1 MKLPKEAY
9 QALEDIVGSEYITQE
24 PAILDTYNQV
34 WGNKFF
40 FDEKHSVRPSAVLL
54 PATTEEIQS
63 IVKVCNR
70 YQILF
75 KAFSSGF
82 EYLSLSLLHGKGILL
97 DLRRMNRILE
107 IDAKN
112 MRAVVEPYVSVY
124 RLQLE
129 AAKLGLYTGR
139 IGVGYSA
146 GVIAAECCHHG
157 CQHTMVFTSGYGRN
171 VLGVEWVLP
180 TGEVLRLGTGESGED
195 LFSADGP
202 GLSLRGILRGRTGAN
217 GGHGII
223 TKASVKLYPWYGPPE
238 WEQTK
243 QPGEVLSLGQLDKV
257 LNGYKVFIPTFHNL
271 DETLEAAAEFC
282 RAEILYAL
290 GIGIIGAEVIP
301 EGNDEHWAMIQKIQ
315 NADPNQ
321 REALDLFK
329 NSVVLVIGGQSQRE
343 IEYKEKVV
351 MAITEKW
358 GGSFLP
364 QYNNQRSLARAF
376 VDIIWSTG
384 VNLRATGDFLPSSS
398 SPDGSPD
405 MLKRLALL
413 EGKVKEKYEK
423 SGAFMPVGSIEKRMV
438 SWRPEEHLSIG
449 AQGISTATY
458 DPFDPFSLKAAREFI
473 NELFDP
479 RSQFKRFGIPSRGG
493 CLQIEP
499 VTHVHQ
505 NWGHLYDHYDVW
517 LRKIKKMLDPNTVAD
532 WTAYIPPDYPDY
544 PKEGDYVLP
553 SYGKEENDD

>member
-9 QALEDIVGSEYITQE
+9 QALEEIVGPEYITQE
-24 PAILDTYNQV
+24 PVILDTYNQV

-40 FDEKHSVRPSAVLL
+40 FDEKHSVQPAAVLL
-54 PATTEEIQS
+54 PGTTEEIS
-63 IVKVCNR
+63 AIVKVCNK
-70 YQILF
+70 YGMLF

-82 EYLSLSLLHGKGILL
+82 EYLSLSLVHTKGILL
-97 DLRRMNRILE
+97 DLKRMNRVLE
-107 IDAKN
+107 IDSKN

-129 AAKLGLYTGR
+129 AAKYGLYTGR

-180 TGEVLRLGTGESGED
+180 TGEILKMGTGESGGD

-202 GLSLRGILRGRTGAN
+202 GFSLRGILRGRTGAN
-217 GGHGII
+217 GGHGVI

-238 WEQTK
+238 WKQTK

-257 LNGYKVFIPTFHNL
+257 PDGYKVFIPTFRNL
-271 DETLEAAAEFC
+271 DDTLEAAAEFC

-290 GIGIIGAEVIP
+290 GIGIIFTEVTP
-301 EGNDEHWAMIQKIQ
+301 EGNDEQWAKIQKIQ
-315 NADPNQ
+315 NADPKT
-321 REALDLFK
+321 REAAGLFK
-329 NSVVLVIGGQSQRE
+329 KSVVLVTGGQSLRE
-343 IEYKEKVV
+343 LEYKEKCIR
-351 MAITEKW
+351 AITEKW
-358 GGSFLP
+358 GGQFLP
-364 QYNNQRSLARAF
+364 QYNEQRALARAF
-376 VDIIWSTG
+376 IDIVWSTG
-384 VNLRATGDFLPSSS
+384 VDLRATGDFLPSSS

-405 MLKRLALL
+405 MLKKLALQEAEL
-413 EGKVKEKYEK
+413 KDPYEK
-423 SGAFMPVGSIEKRMV
+423 NGAFMPMGSTEDRMV

-449 AQGISTATY
+449 AQGISVAIY
-458 DPFDPFSLKAAREFI
+458 DPYDPTSLKAARDFI

-479 RSQFKRFGIPSRGG
+479 RRSLKRFGVPSRGG

-505 NWGHLYDHYDVW
+505 NWGPLYDHYDIW
-517 LRKIKKMLDPNTVAD
+517 LKKIKQMLDPNAVGD
-532 WTAYIPPDYPDY
+532 WTAYIPPEYPEY

-553 SYGKEENDD
+553 SYGKKENDL